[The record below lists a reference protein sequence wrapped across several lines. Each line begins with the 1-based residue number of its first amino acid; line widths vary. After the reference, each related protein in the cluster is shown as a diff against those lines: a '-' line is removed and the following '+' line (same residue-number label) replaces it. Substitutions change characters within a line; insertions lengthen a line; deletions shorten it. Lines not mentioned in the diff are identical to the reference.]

1 MLEGKEGIF
10 RRNMMGKRVNYAA
23 RSVIAP
29 DPYININEI
38 GIPMIFAKKLTYPE
52 PVSDLNYLKLKQA
65 VKNGPDIHPGYL
77 LLILFRIYIHFCYDK
92 AFEDFYC
99 C

>member
-1 MLEGKEGIF
+1 MLEGKEGVF
-10 RRNMMGKRVNYAA
+10 RMNMMGKRVNYAA

-52 PVSDLNYLKLKQA
+52 PVSDWNYLKLKQA
-65 VKNGPDIHPGYL
+65 IKNGPDIHPGYL
-77 LLILFRIYIHFCYDK
+77 LLILFRIYVILCFDK

-99 C
+99 F